1 MNRPTTHSKK
11 AFFFF
16 TFLMCS
22 IGLMAQTLNKPTAI
36 ANPNFGTGGS
46 PWTAVCASSTFNEYY
61 VNFKW
66 SASPSVLSDNTFVLE
81 LSDATG
87 SFASP
92 TALTTVTDKNS
103 TTDFDIRFEIPI
115 TLRGTGYKLRV
126 KSTSPELYS
135 PATQAYNM
143 YYIDYKNPI
152 QITENGSGSIG
163 DGTISI
169 CNGSTA
175 IIAVDNVPNSETY
188 QYIWRKSSTILSE
201 TGPSLTVSESGMYSV
216 EIDYGSVCSG
226 SAGTLSNMIT
236 VETGTALGVTINTP
250 TKTSYCE
257 GETASA
263 LEATIANSDIFYTW
277 YKDGTVVQAKA
288 QGSYTYAFDTN
299 DPDFAGA
306 YTVKVEG
313 DGICA
318 ETTPALSIS
327 KTGAF
332 TVTENTPLEMVIL
345 PGESKTLSVT
355 STAVSPTY
363 QWYKNNTAI
372 SGATT
377 STLTISEEAEY
388 YVAVSQGG
396 ACPSSLNSNKI
407 NVVAP
412 SSFEL
417 IANYTTTYSDC
428 DYSEIVLDVATI
440 NAVAANGSK
449 TDVTTDLK
457 ASMSYQWKKDGT
469 AISGATSSSISL
481 TDISENGS
489 YQIDATIESFN
500 TSSNSLPVV
509 LRSNEVIT
517 IEASSLVA
525 CNSTDFITISTN
537 VDLTGAT
544 FGWAKDG
551 TIIDTTSLDLNTT
564 DAGTYRLMV
573 TRNGCSIPSNEVTI
587 SPLDESL
594 ITLDSPLN
602 IVFPEGGSKTITASG
617 GTAYEWRDA
626 NNTSISN
633 SASISLTTEGTYT
646 LTAYVGNC
654 VIIKEVN
661 VSYKDTFKIPNVI
674 TVNGDG
680 INDLWLIPNS
690 YSYQADVNV
699 IIYNDK
705 GEEVYNVFEYQNNWP
720 KSSTGFTSQNMVF
733 YYKIKKG
740 SDTIKQ
746 GTITVIK

>member
-1 MNRPTTHSKK
+1 
-11 AFFFF
+11 
-16 TFLMCS
+16 
-22 IGLMAQTLNKPTAI
+22 MAQTLNKPTAI
-36 ANPNFGTGGS
+36 ANPNFGSGGS
-46 PWTAVCASSTFNEYY
+46 PWTAACASATFNDYY
-61 VNFKW
+61 VNFTW
-66 SASPSVLSDNTFVLE
+66 STPNVLSDNTFVLE

-87 SFASP
+87 SFSSP

-103 TTDFDIRFEIPI
+103 TMDFDIKFSLPI
-115 TLRGTGYKLRV
+115 TTRGDSYKLRV
-126 KSTSPELYS
+126 KSTSPEIYS

-169 CNGSTA
+169 CDGNTA
-175 IIAVDNVPNSETY
+175 VIAVDNVPNSETY

-201 TGPSLTVSESGMYSV
+201 TGPSLTVTDAGLYNV

-226 SAGTLSNMIT
+226 SAGTLSNIIT
-236 VETGTALGVTINTP
+236 VETGDALGVTINTP
-250 TKTSYCE
+250 SKTSFCE
-257 GETASA
+257 GETATP
-263 LEATIANSDIFYTW
+263 LEATIANSDIYYTW

-288 QGSYTYAFDTN
+288 LGSYTYAFDTN
-299 DPDFAGA
+299 DSNFAGA

-318 ETTPALSIS
+318 ETTPALTIS

-332 TVTENTPLEMVIL
+332 TVTENTPLEMVLL

-377 STLTISEEAEY
+377 NTLTISEEAEY
-388 YVAVSQGG
+388 YVAVAQGG
-396 ACPSSLNSNKI
+396 ACPSTLNSNNI

-428 DYSEIVLDVATI
+428 ENSEIVLAVTTI
-440 NAVAANGSK
+440 NAVAANGTK
-449 TDVTTDLK
+449 TDVTIDLE
-457 ASMSYQWKKDGT
+457 ASMSYQWTKDGT

-481 TDISENGS
+481 TAISENGS
-489 YQIDATIESFN
+489 YQVDAIIDTFSP
-500 TSSNSLPVV
+500 SSNSLPVV
-509 LRSNEVIT
+509 LKSNEVIT

-525 CNSTDFITISTN
+525 CNSTDFITISTTT
-537 VDLTGAT
+537 DLTGAT

-551 TIIDTTSLDLNTT
+551 TVIDTSSLDLNTT
-564 DAGTYRLMV
+564 EAGTYRLMV
-573 TRNGCSIPSNEVTI
+573 TRNGCAIPSNEVTI

-594 ITLDSPLN
+594 VTLDSPLN

-617 GTAYEWRDA
+617 GTAYEWRDS

-633 SASISLTTEGTYT
+633 SASISLITEGTYT
-646 LTAYVGNC
+646 LTAYVENC

-661 VSYKDTFKIPNVI
+661 VTYKDTFKIPNVI

-705 GEEVYNVFEYQNNWP
+705 GEEVYNVYEYQNNWP
-720 KSSTGFTSQNMVF
+720 ESSNSFTSQNMVF

>member
-1 MNRPTTHSKK
+1 MNRPTTLSKK

-16 TFLMCS
+16 TLLMCS

-36 ANPNFGTGGS
+36 QNPNFGTGGS
-46 PWTAVCASSTFNEYY
+46 AWTAVCASSTFNEYY

-87 SFASP
+87 SFSSP
-92 TALTTVTDKNS
+92 TTLTTVTDKNS
-103 TTDFDIRFEIPI
+103 TTDFDIRFVIPL

-135 PATQAYNM
+135 PASQAYNM
-143 YYIDYKNPI
+143 YYVDYKSPV

-169 CNGSTA
+169 CDGNTA
-175 IIAVDNVPNSETY
+175 VIAVDNVPNAETY
-188 QYIWRKSSTILSE
+188 KYIWRKSSTILSE
-201 TGPSLTVSESGMYSV
+201 TGPTLTVSESGMYNV
-216 EIDYGSVCSG
+216 ELDYGAICSG
-226 SAGTLSNMIT
+226 SAGTLSNSIT
-236 VETGTALGVTINTP
+236 VETGASLGVTINTP
-250 TKTSYCE
+250 TKTSFCE
-257 GETASA
+257 GETATA
-263 LEATIANSDIFYTW
+263 LEATIADSDIFYTW
-277 YKDGTVVQAKA
+277 YKDGTVVQAKTL
-288 QGSYTYAFDTN
+288 GNYTYAFDTN
-299 DPDFAGA
+299 SPDFDGD
-306 YTVKVEG
+306 YTVKVEA
-313 DGICA
+313 DGICS
-318 ETTPALSIS
+318 ETTPALTIS

-363 QWYKNNTAI
+363 QWYKNSTAI

-377 STLTISEEAEY
+377 NTITISEEAAY
-388 YVAVSQGG
+388 YVTVSQGG
-396 ACPSSLNSNKI
+396 ACASSLNSNKI

-412 SSFEL
+412 TSFEI
-417 IANYTTTYSDC
+417 IANYTSTYTDC
-428 DYSEIVLDVATI
+428 ENSEIVLDITTI
-440 NAVAANGSK
+440 NAVAANGTK
-449 TDVTTDLK
+449 TDVTSDLK

-481 TDISENGS
+481 TDIAENGS
-489 YQIDATIESFN
+489 YQIDATIESF
-500 TSSNSLPVV
+500 TPSSNTLPVV
-509 LRSNEVIT
+509 LRSNEIIT

-525 CNSTDFITISTN
+525 CNSTDFITISSPT
-537 VDLTGAT
+537 DLTGAT

-551 TIIDTTSLDLNTT
+551 IIIDTSSLDLNTT
-564 DAGTYRLMV
+564 EAGTYRLMV
-573 TRNGCSIPSNEVTI
+573 TRNGCAIPSNEVTI

-594 ITLDSPLN
+594 ITLDSALN
-602 IVFPEGGSKTITASG
+602 IVFPEGGSKTVTASG
-617 GTAYEWRDA
+617 GTAYEWRDS
-626 NNTSISN
+626 NNISISN
-633 SASISLTTEGTYT
+633 SASITLNTEGTYT
-646 LTAYVGNC
+646 LIAYIESC
-654 VIIKEVN
+654 VILKEVN
-661 VSYKDTFKIPNVI
+661 VTYKDTFKIPNVI

-680 INDLWLIPNS
+680 INDLWFIPNS

-705 GEEVYNVFEYQNNWP
+705 GEEMYNVFEYQNNWP
-720 KSSTGFTSQNMVF
+720 ESSTSFTSQNMVF

>member
-36 ANPNFGTGGS
+36 ANPNFGSGGS
-46 PWTAVCASSTFNEYY
+46 PWTAACASATFNDYY

-66 SASPSVLSDNTFVLE
+66 STPNVLSDNTFVLE

-103 TTDFDIRFEIPI
+103 SMDFDIKFSLP
-115 TLRGTGYKLRV
+115 TTTRGDGYKLRV
-126 KSTSPELYS
+126 KSTSPEIYS

-152 QITENGSGSIG
+152 QITENGSGNIG

-175 IIAVDNVPNSETY
+175 IIATDNVPNSETY
-188 QYIWRKSSTILSE
+188 NYIWRKSSTILSE

-299 DPDFAGA
+299 DADFAGA

-440 NAVAANGSK
+440 NAVAANGRK
-449 TDVTTDLK
+449 TDVTADLK

-525 CNSTDFITISTN
+525 CNSTDFITISTTT
-537 VDLTGAT
+537 DLTGAT

-646 LTAYVGNC
+646 LTAYVENC

-720 KSSTGFTSQNMVF
+720 ESSTGFTSQNMVF
-733 YYKIKKG
+733 YYKIIKG

>member
-103 TTDFDIRFEIPI
+103 ITDFDIRFVIPL

-175 IIAVDNVPNSETY
+175 VIAVDNVPNSETY

-257 GETASA
+257 GESASA

-299 DPDFAGA
+299 APDFAGA

-318 ETTPALSIS
+318 ETTPALTIS

-372 SGATT
+372 SGANTN
-377 STLTISEEAEY
+377 TLTISEEAAY
-388 YVAVSQGG
+388 HVAVSQGG
-396 ACPSSLNSNKI
+396 ACPSSQNSNKI

-428 DYSEIVLDVATI
+428 DFSEIVLDVATI
-440 NAVAANGSK
+440 NAVAANGTK
-449 TDVTTDLK
+449 TDVTADLK

-469 AISGATSSSISL
+469 AVSGATSSMISL

-500 TSSNSLPVV
+500 MSSTSLPVV

-537 VDLTGAT
+537 IDLTGAT

-551 TIIDTTSLDLNTT
+551 SIIDTTSLDLNTT

-594 ITLDSPLN
+594 VTLDSPLN

-646 LTAYVGNC
+646 LTAYVENC

-720 KSSTGFTSQNMVF
+720 ESSTGFTSQNMVF